1 MADVNDALAANGDA
15 VLDLVAAA
23 ERSAATWTTPRAPG
37 KWSPSQ
43 VVEHVAGGLEEAAN
57 VVSGAPSIPMPPAF
71 LLLRPLARLIFNRTL
86 KKGVFPKGFKAH
98 RALNP
103 TSGPA
108 TPAEARVR
116 LEGALARFD
125 QECRRRVASGQHVV
139 STGFG
144 TVSVED
150 FVRFNAIH
158 TRHHC
163 KQTPRQ
169 QVGSRLEAQQQ
180 AVETLQQGVVK
191 VPRNPCALA
200 DTRLQCHFE
209 LIMQLQGGLVECPPH
224 DRQFVISSDFE
235 FVLKIAVRQCVDP
248 GGEFG

>member
-1 MADVNDALAANGDA
+1 MADVNDVLAANRAA
-15 VLDLVAAA
+15 VLDLVAAS

-43 VVEHVAGGLEEAAN
+43 VVEHVARGLEEGAN

-71 LLLRPLARLIFNRTL
+71 LRPLLRLFFFNRIL
-86 KKGVFPKGFKAH
+86 KKDAFPKGFKAH
-98 RALNP
+98 KAMNP

-125 QECRRRVASGQHVV
+125 EECRRRVASGQHVV

-144 TVSVED
+144 MVSVED

-163 KQTPRQ
+163 KQ
-169 QVGSRLEAQQQ
+169 
-180 AVETLQQGVVK
+180 
-191 VPRNPCALA
+191 
-200 DTRLQCHFE
+200 
-209 LIMQLQGGLVECPPH
+209 M
-224 DRQFVISSDFE
+224 
-235 FVLKIAVRQCVDP
+235 P
-248 GGEFG
+248 GAT

>member
-1 MADVNDALAANGDA
+1 MADLDDGLADNRAA

-43 VVEHVAGGLEEAAN
+43 VVEHVAGGLEEGAN
-57 VVSGAPSIPMPPAF
+57 IVSGTPSLPMPPAF
-71 LLLRPLARLIFNRTL
+71 LRPLLRLLFFNRIL

-98 RALNP
+98 KALNP
-103 TSGPA
+103 ASGSA
-108 TPAEARVR
+108 TPAQARVR

-125 QECRRRVASGQHVV
+125 QECRRRAASGQHLV

-150 FVRFNAIH
+150 FVRFNALH

-163 KQTPRQ
+163 KQ
-169 QVGSRLEAQQQ
+169 
-180 AVETLQQGVVK
+180 
-191 VPRNPCALA
+191 
-200 DTRLQCHFE
+200 
-209 LIMQLQGGLVECPPH
+209 M
-224 DRQFVISSDFE
+224 
-235 FVLKIAVRQCVDP
+235 P
-248 GGEFG
+248 GAT

>member
-1 MADVNDALAANGDA
+1 MADVNDALAANRAA

-43 VVEHVAGGLEEAAN
+43 VVEHVAGGLEEGAN
-57 VVSGAPSIPMPPAF
+57 TVSGAPSPSIPMPPAF
-71 LLLRPLARLIFNRTL
+71 LRPLLRLLFFNRIL
-86 KKGVFPKGFKAH
+86 KKGVFPKGFKAVK
-98 RALNP
+98 ALDP

-144 TVSVED
+144 TVSLED
-150 FVRFNAIH
+150 LVRYSALH

-163 KQTPRQ
+163 KQ
-169 QVGSRLEAQQQ
+169 
-180 AVETLQQGVVK
+180 
-191 VPRNPCALA
+191 
-200 DTRLQCHFE
+200 
-209 LIMQLQGGLVECPPH
+209 M
-224 DRQFVISSDFE
+224 
-235 FVLKIAVRQCVDP
+235 P
-248 GGEFG
+248 GAT

>member
-1 MADVNDALAANGDA
+1 MADVNDVLAANRA
-15 VLDLVAAA
+15 TVIDLVAAA
-23 ERSAATWTTPRAPG
+23 ERSAATWTTPPAPG

-43 VVEHVAGGLEEAAN
+43 VVEHVARGLDEGAN

-71 LLLRPLARLIFNRTL
+71 LRLVARLFFYRIL
-86 KKGVFPKGFKAH
+86 KKDAFPKGFKAH
-98 RALNP
+98 KAMNP

-116 LEGALARFD
+116 LEEAFARFD
-125 QECRRRVASGQHVV
+125 QECRRRVGSGQHVV

-163 KQTPRQ
+163 KQMP
-169 QVGSRLEAQQQ
+169 GEA
-180 AVETLQQGVVK
+180 
-191 VPRNPCALA
+191 
-200 DTRLQCHFE
+200 
-209 LIMQLQGGLVECPPH
+209 
-224 DRQFVISSDFE
+224 
-235 FVLKIAVRQCVDP
+235 
-248 GGEFG
+248 

>member
-1 MADVNDALAANGDA
+1 MADVNHALAANRAA
-15 VLDLVAAA
+15 VIDLVAAA

-43 VVEHVAGGLEEAAN
+43 VVEHVAGGLDEGAN

-71 LLLRPLARLIFNRTL
+71 LRPLLRLFFFNRIL

-98 RALNP
+98 KAMNP

-108 TPAEARVR
+108 SPAEARVR

-125 QECRRRVASGQHVV
+125 QECLKRVASGRHVV

-150 FVRFNAIH
+150 FVRFSALH

-163 KQTPRQ
+163 KQMP
-169 QVGSRLEAQQQ
+169 GA
-180 AVETLQQGVVK
+180 
-191 VPRNPCALA
+191 
-200 DTRLQCHFE
+200 
-209 LIMQLQGGLVECPPH
+209 
-224 DRQFVISSDFE
+224 SDS
-235 FVLKIAVRQCVDP
+235 
-248 GGEFG
+248 

>member
-1 MADVNDALAANGDA
+1 MADVNDVLAANRAA

-43 VVEHVAGGLEEAAN
+43 VVEHVVRSLEGSAKLFAGGD
-57 VVSGAPSIPMPPAF
+57 PSIPMPPAF
-71 LLLRPLARLIFNRTL
+71 LRPLLRLLFFNRIL
-86 KKGVFPKGFKAH
+86 KKDTFPKEFKAH
-98 RALNP
+98 KTMNP

-158 TRHHC
+158 TRHHS
-163 KQTPRQ
+163 KQ
-169 QVGSRLEAQQQ
+169 
-180 AVETLQQGVVK
+180 
-191 VPRNPCALA
+191 
-200 DTRLQCHFE
+200 
-209 LIMQLQGGLVECPPH
+209 M
-224 DRQFVISSDFE
+224 
-235 FVLKIAVRQCVDP
+235 P
-248 GGEFG
+248 GAA